1 MTELLPNSKVY
12 RDLLANVKAQIRTA
26 RVRAA
31 LAANRELVLLYW
43 QIGKEI
49 LTRQRQEGWGTRVI
63 DRLAQ
68 DLRAE
73 FPDMEGLS
81 TRNIKYMRSLAEA
94 WREEA
99 MCKFRLHN
107 CPGTTISLSLK
118 KLSLPKSVSGTPN
131 RPSRTAGAAT
141 SW

>member
-1 MTELLPNSKVY
+1 MTESISNSKVY
-12 RDLLANVKAQIRTA
+12 RHLLANVKAQIRTA

-49 LTRQRQEGWGTRVI
+49 LTRQRQEGWGTKVI

-73 FPDMEGLS
+73 FPDMQGLS
-81 TRNIKYMRSLAEA
+81 TRNFKYMRSFAEA
-94 WREEA
+94 WPDDSMLEQ
-99 MCKFRLHN
+99 L
-107 CPGTTISLSLK
+107 
-118 KLSLPKSVSGTPN
+118 
-131 RPSRTAGAAT
+131 AAQ
-141 SW
+141 